1 MGFGLAGT
9 VWQLQAISL
18 LEGLFFTAGM
28 VVWGTL
34 LQTLVPGELLG
45 RVTSLDWFVAT
56 SLVPISF
63 ALTGPVS
70 AGLGAQTT
78 LVVGG
83 IVAAVATIVFLFVPG
98 VRDTERDDSLRDVR
112 ASVSRSG

>member
-1 MGFGLAGT
+1 
-9 VWQLQAISL
+9 
-18 LEGLFFTAGM
+18 M

-45 RVTSLDWFVAT
+45 RVTSLDWFVST

-70 AGLGAQTT
+70 HALGAETT
-78 LVVGG
+78 LVVAGL
-83 IVAAVATIVFLFVPG
+83 VAALATIAFLFVPG
-98 VRDTERDDSLRDVR
+98 RAGHGAERQPARLRKSISNSYVWD
-112 ASVSRSG
+112 